1 MTITI
6 APERP
11 DSADGL
17 ALISELDAVLHPLY
31 APEDR
36 HGYDVTKLLQPGVH
50 FFIVRSEGAAAGCG
64 GVHIFD
70 ASPTD
75 VQFGELK
82 RMFVRPHFRGLGLG
96 RKLVEHMENFMQERG
111 IGVLRLET
119 GIYQT
124 EAIALYEKLGFR
136 RVKPFGDYRETDVS
150 LCYEKLL

>member
-11 DSADGL
+11 DSTDGL
-17 ALISELDAVLHPLY
+17 ALIGELDAVLNPLY
-31 APEDR
+31 SPENR
-36 HGYDVTKLLQPGVH
+36 HGYNVEKLLQPGVT
-50 FFIVRSEGAAAGCG
+50 FFIVRNEGAAAGCG

-96 RKLVEHMENFMQERG
+96 RKLVEHMEDFVRQRG
-111 IGVLRLET
+111 ISVLRLET

-124 EAIALYEKLGFR
+124 EAIALYEKMGFR
-136 RVKPFGDYRETDVS
+136 RVKPFGDYRETEVS